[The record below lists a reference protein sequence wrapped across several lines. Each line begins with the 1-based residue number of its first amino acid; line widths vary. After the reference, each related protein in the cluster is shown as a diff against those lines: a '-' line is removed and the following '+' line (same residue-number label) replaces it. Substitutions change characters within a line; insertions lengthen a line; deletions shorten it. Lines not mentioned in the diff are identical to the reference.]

1 MAREQFQTLTEPMYY
16 ILLALKEECCGVDL
30 RAKVLDLSCG
40 RVQVGSGTLYAM
52 FSRFEENNIIQ
63 KTDQKGR
70 KKWYVITEVGKEML
84 RDEYAR
90 LQKMIRDGERF
101 LKERI

>member
-1 MAREQFQTLTEPMYY
+1 MAREQFQTLSEPMYY

-70 KKWYVITEVGKEML
+70 KNGMSSQKLEKKCCVMSML
-84 RDEYAR
+84 DY
-90 LQKMIRDGERF
+90 K
-101 LKERI
+101 K